1 MAITNV
7 HHLNC
12 ASIQGISV
20 LGQHLVCH
28 VLLLETSDAGLV
40 LVDTGLGSADYQ
52 DMPSRLGWEFAKVYA
67 RALVDPSLA
76 AIEQIKGL
84 GFAPGDVR
92 HIVQT
97 HLDLDHVG
105 GLSDFPDA
113 LVHVHAT
120 ELEAAQHRTGIRGKR
135 RYRPK
140 MFAHNPKW
148 RTYAATGEPWLGFD
162 AVRELD
168 GLGEDIL
175 MVPLFG
181 HTHGHSGIAVNA
193 PGGWLLSCGDAYF
206 DAREVKLPQ
215 RKCGPGPEFFQLIVT
230 TGRANRRYNQD
241 RLRALNAEHPEVST
255 FCGHNPFEYL
265 DLVEKAGQTPRGIYP
280 TRSFRPENRAVGRCE
295 QRVSAR

>member
-1 MAITNV
+1 MTITHV
-7 HHLNC
+7 HHLNT

-40 LVDTGLGSADYQ
+40 LVDTGLGSTDYL
-52 DMPSRLGWEFAKVYA
+52 DMPARLGWEFAKFYA
-67 RALVDPSLA
+67 RPVIDPSLA
-76 AIEQIKGL
+76 AIEQIKVM
-84 GFAPGDVR
+84 GFDPREVR

-120 ELEAAQHRTGIRGKR
+120 ELEAARRRDGFRARR

-140 MFAHNPKW
+140 MLFDHNPKW
-148 RTYAATGEPWLGFD
+148 RTYTHGGARWMGFE
-162 AVRELD
+162 AVRGLE
-168 GLGEDIL
+168 GLGDDIL

-181 HTHGHSGIAVNA
+181 HTQGHCGIAVNTRDR
-193 PGGWLLSCGDAYF
+193 WLLDAGDAYF
-206 DAREVKLPQ
+206 DAREIKLPV
-215 RKCGPGPEFFQLIVT
+215 RECGPGPALFQLLVT
-230 TGRANRRYNQD
+230 TERGNRRANQD
-241 RLRALNAEHPEVST
+241 RLRALHADHPDIDI

-265 DLVEKAGQTPRGIYP
+265 DLVEKSRDTPRGISP
-280 TRSFRPENRAVGRCE
+280 TRRADPAGR
-295 QRVSAR
+295 R